1 MSKKTL
7 AAIKKSKNDAII
19 QVKDN
24 QPSLSKKLTKV
35 INSQKPTEI
44 DTTIEKNRNRIE
56 TRIVESFILPIYSYF
71 DFKKN
76 YAWDGWNQ
84 YITSVIK
91 VTRITETYDYKTNK
105 YATTIDTSLYI
116 ATYADNVKAYAN
128 QIRNHWAIENSN
140 HYVRDQS
147 LLEDDS
153 RIRKNPQSFATLRS
167 FALNILRFN
176 KENNIRTALYKNC
189 CDLDRL
195 LKYIWLF

>member
-7 AAIKKSKNDAII
+7 AAIKKSKNNAII
-19 QVKDN
+19 QLKDN
-24 QPSLSKKLTKV
+24 QRILFKKLNK
-35 INSQKPTEI
+35 IISSQKPTDM

-56 TRIVESFILPIYSYF
+56 TRTVESFMLPTYNYF

-76 YAWDGWNQ
+76 YAWDGWNP

-91 VTRITETYDYKTNK
+91 VTRTVETYDYATKK
-105 YATTIDTSLYI
+105 YATSADTSLHI
-116 ATYADNVKAYAN
+116 ATYADNAKAYAN
-128 QIRNHWAIENSN
+128 QIRNHWLIENSN

-147 LLEDDS
+147 LSEDSS

-167 FALNILRFN
+167 FVLNILRFN
-176 KENNIRTALYKNC
+176 KETNIRTTLYKNC

-195 LKYIWLF
+195 LKYSWLF